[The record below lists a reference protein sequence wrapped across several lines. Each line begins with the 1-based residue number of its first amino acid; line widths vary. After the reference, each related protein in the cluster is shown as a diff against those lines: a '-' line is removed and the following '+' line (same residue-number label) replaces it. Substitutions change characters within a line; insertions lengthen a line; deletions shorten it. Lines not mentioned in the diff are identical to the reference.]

1 MVREAKITERIDL
14 EDDDHFI
21 WIRLW
26 EDNEARGE
34 WSIEIGGN
42 DQSSS
47 SPTRFPRYGSR
58 DLLFKRIVNAVRAEW
73 ERDRRGS

>member
-1 MVREAKITERIDL
+1 MAREAKITERIDL
-14 EDDDHFI
+14 GDDDHFV
-21 WIRLW
+21 WITLW
-26 EDNEARGE
+26 ENNEAPWE

-42 DQSSS
+42 DRS

-58 DLLFKRIVNAVRAEW
+58 DLLVKRIVNGVRAEW

>member
-14 EDDDHFI
+14 GDDDHFI

-26 EDNEARGE
+26 ENNEAGGE
-34 WSIEIGGN
+34 WSIEIEGS
-42 DQSSS
+42 DES
-47 SPTRFPRYGSR
+47 SPAQFPRYGSR
-58 DLLFKRIVNAVRAEW
+58 DLLVKRIANAVRAEW